1 MKLKYSLILL
11 VVAFLFIGF
20 KAPARAESI
29 ILDGLDVEVS
39 ELPELMSE
47 SQGGYET
54 KRLVFSNKTGKVVEL
69 NVKITGEIF
78 YAYSGLSTIE
88 KAVKLQPGETR
99 TEIFMFPRFV
109 VGHSAVA
116 NIYLKNTKVGK
127 INFTVSTKYYGREN
141 ACQILLDNAISKND
155 SNLLFPEK
163 GERSS
168 YRADDRFKR
177 FYYDGSDD
185 TLDTNWLSYTRYD
198 AIVLWGENF
207 KRLPLGVKNAIWD
220 FCRVGGQLILS
231 GYNGELPSD
240 IRYVA
245 PGNGIVESINYIG
258 LGSIIFLESDYT
270 SIIRKYGLPENE
282 QNKTNSRNGDKN
294 VEEETTEDV
303 VFPQRKKPAFK
314 PNRVVNI
321 EEEPETTEDVVSPQR
336 KKPAFKTNK
345 AEKKASGLA
354 DSLDIKRYLT
364 DSYFFERTNVKKDF
378 LDKYE
383 RAISK
388 GTLKFLVVFFAL
400 LIGPLNIFLLK
411 KKNKQIWL
419 FITVP
424 VLSLFCCVIIFL
436 LYAICERNRLEVGL
450 HSFNLLDEKNNRVIS
465 VGAAAIVSG
474 KNMKQISFSEDCA
487 IIPWTSNYGSYHR
500 GSGYKEREIKLDG
513 KQNFTYGWLSAGVPF
528 AYSFY
533 SMKTTRARIEIR
545 RNGNVVELMNGLGA
559 DIEEIV
565 IISQSGTEEYFG
577 VNIPAGTVGKL
588 SVSPIKRQLKR
599 TWQTPLYPENLTTL
613 NSIRMYLASGEY
625 AVKLKKDPFNNPE
638 LEEKPNSEI
647 ITCLAIGTMAEGA
660 DR

>member
-11 VVAFLFIGF
+11 VVAFLLIGF
-20 KAPARAESI
+20 KIPAGAESI

-54 KRLVFSNKTGKVVEL
+54 KRLVFSNKSGKAVEL
-69 NVKITGEIF
+69 NVKITGEI
-78 YAYSGLSTIE
+78 YYSYSGLSTIE

-99 TEIFMFPRFV
+99 TEVFMFPRLV
-109 VGHSAVA
+109 VDRSAVA
-116 NIYLKNTKVGK
+116 NIYLNSNKVGK
-127 INFTVSTKYYGREN
+127 INFTLTTKYYGRELTR
-141 ACQILLDNAISKND
+141 QILLDNAISKND

-207 KRLPLGVKNAIWD
+207 KHLPLGVKNAIWD

-240 IRYVA
+240 IRYAA
-245 PGNGIVESINYIG
+245 PGKGIVESMNYIG
-258 LGSIIFLESDYT
+258 LGSIILLDSDYT
-270 SIIRKYGLPENE
+270 SIIRKSGLPENE
-282 QNKTNSRNGDKN
+282 QTKTNSQNGDKN
-294 VEEETTEDV
+294 IEEPETTEKV
-303 VFPQRKKPAFK
+303 YPQRKKPAFK
-314 PNRVVNI
+314 PNI
-321 EEEPETTEDVVSPQR
+321 
-336 KKPAFKTNK
+336 
-345 AEKKASGLA
+345 AEKKET
-354 DSLDIKRYLT
+354 SLVDPIDIKHYLT
-364 DSYFFERTNVKKDF
+364 DAYFFERTNVKKEF

-388 GTLKFLVVFFAL
+388 GTLKFLVLFFAL
-400 LIGPLNIFLLK
+400 LIGPINIFLLK
-411 KKNKQIWL
+411 KNNKQIWL
-419 FITVP
+419 FFTIP

-450 HSFNLLDEKNNRVIS
+450 HSFNLLDERTNRVIS
-465 VGAAAIVSG
+465 VGAGAIVSG
-474 KNMKQISFSEDCA
+474 KNMKRISFSEDCA
-487 IIPWTSNYGSYHR
+487 IIPWASNYGYRSR
-500 GSGYKEREIKLDG
+500 GGYKEREIKLDG

-533 SMKTTRARIEIR
+533 SLKTTRARIELR

-565 IISQSGTEEYFG
+565 IISQSGIEEYYG
-577 VNIPAGTVGKL
+577 VSIPAGTVGKL
-588 SVSPIKRQLKR
+588 SVNPIKRR
-599 TWQTPLYPENLTTL
+599 HNRNWNTPIYPEYLTTL
-613 NSIRMYLASGEY
+613 NSLRSYLTLGEY

-638 LEEKPNSEI
+638 LDEEPNSEV